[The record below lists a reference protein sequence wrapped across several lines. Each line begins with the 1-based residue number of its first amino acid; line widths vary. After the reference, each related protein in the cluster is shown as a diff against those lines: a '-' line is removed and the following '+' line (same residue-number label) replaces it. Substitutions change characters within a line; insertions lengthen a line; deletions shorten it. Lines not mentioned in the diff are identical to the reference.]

1 MKARSDWS
9 FIPRV
14 LYADPA
20 NRYVAGFGPPWRRA
34 GAAVVDWSL
43 IYVSFLFVSIPLGTL
58 QAIGVV
64 SLEDGDLGGIP
75 GGILVVITQLL
86 IPAPA
91 VAYFAFLLPSSQTL
105 GMRLTDVRI
114 VLAKTGRGPS
124 FAKAL
129 VRGVISTILA
139 ASVYAVIQ
147 YSTSFDKPR
156 LDKASTY
163 LLDVAYVLAGAAV
176 TAAGVAGMRRRR
188 RSRPLGDD
196 DDLHADPPE
205 PRRPAVRDG
214 RSRRSRGGDAS
225 HGPVGPGRRLRPV
238 EPALSGGVT
247 IGLR

>member
-1 MKARSDWS
+1 VKARSDWS

-34 GAAVVDWSL
+34 GAAVVDWGL
-43 IYVSFLFVSIPLGTL
+43 IYVGFVFVSIPLGTL

-86 IPAPA
+86 IAAPA

-147 YSTSFDKPR
+147 YSTSFDKPS
-156 LDKASTY
+156 LDKAS
-163 LLDVAYVLAGAAV
+163 AYVLDAAYVLTGAALLSAATMIV
-176 TAAGVAGMRRRR
+176 TPTH
-188 RSRPLGDD
+188 RSLVDRLFGTAVL
-196 DDLHADPPE
+196 DDLE
-205 PRRPAVRDG
+205 AVTPHMG
-214 RSRRSRGGDAS
+214 PW
-225 HGPVGPGRRLRPV
+225 GPVDAFDLSNRP
-238 EPALSGGVT
+238 PAEG
-247 IGLR
+247 